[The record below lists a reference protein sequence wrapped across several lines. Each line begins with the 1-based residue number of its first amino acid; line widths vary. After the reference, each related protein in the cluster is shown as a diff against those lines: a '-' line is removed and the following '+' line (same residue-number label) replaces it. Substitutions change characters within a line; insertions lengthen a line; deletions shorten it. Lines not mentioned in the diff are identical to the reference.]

1 VKSGLTFACKSLT
14 LLGALSLTTGWS
26 ADDMIASQQKPSASI
41 KQQLIAVSKD
51 YFVDPYS
58 VRDAEISAVVTYDPK
73 KNIQAVCIR
82 ANAKNRMGAY
92 AGKIS
97 FSVRMSRGQTLN
109 VNTQARGCQL
119 KGLRYYPFL
128 ELEALQ

>member
-1 VKSGLTFACKSLT
+1 VSTCTAVCCKTVS
-14 LLGALSLTTGWS
+14 LLGVLFLATGWS
-26 ADDMIASQQKPSASI
+26 ADDMIASQQKPSAAI
-41 KQQLIAVSKD
+41 RQQLIAVSKD

-73 KNIQAVCIR
+73 RNIQAVCIR

-92 AGKIS
+92 AGKGS
-97 FSVRMSRGQTLN
+97 FSVRMSRGQPLN

-119 KGLRYYPFL
+119 KALRYYPFT